1 MSTENVYQANEN
13 DLFIPSKLLKIYPQQ
28 QGVNV
33 TANGKGTS
41 NFTFVLNDYL
51 NIINPEKLRLR
62 YQLEMAGRGQPKP
75 NSSAGCH
82 SLFRQMRLQTE
93 NGQNLLEEVNEYS
106 SRVAMSYSY
115 EMDEKIQHDRSLNE
129 GLSLTESPE
138 NQLFWNSQPLTVSET
153 TAASIPKKIAI
164 SQPLYSGLLG
174 KDSTALPVSAV
185 GGLRLTMEMNNIR
198 KSIKVNT
205 RSEEANTPLTVDALI
220 AATAFNDTTGGV
232 TDVNH
237 TVPIKLGQVITAQ
250 YREFEVGDHIYAKDG
265 ANAEIDLGLLV
276 KVGYDAGDGNKIV
289 LTVKAPVAANTN
301 YVAIPANSK
310 VYTKAADRIN
320 GWVAPATITV
330 GTSAAIL
337 LAVAESKLGV
347 SYTISDLEMVVEQ
360 LQPPQSY
367 IDSLV
372 AKINSSEGLVMNYK
386 NVSLLKVN
394 LTGKNGLLSASIP
407 NTAERVYSI
416 NAMPLRSVDVDNG
429 NNLIADSPDGLESY
443 QFVINNQLTPD
454 QRVEMKRLSATIPKI
469 EQLYITELHKSLLN
483 SGTMVRTLQRP
494 YDNVV
499 IGRACSLFGAVSD
512 ITKSDLQL
520 RLEYDNAANRYQKT
534 LNCYVCSAR
543 TLVVKR
549 DAIDVVY

>member
-1 MSTENVYQANEN
+1 MSDNVYQANEN

-28 QGVNV
+28 QGVNI

-62 YQLEMAGRGQPKP
+62 YQLEMSGRGGPKP
-75 NSSAGCH
+75 SPSAGCH

-138 NQLFWNSQPLTVSET
+138 NQLFWNSQPLTATDT

-185 GGLRLTMEMNNIR
+185 GGLRLSMEMNGIR
-198 KSIKVNT
+198 KSIKVNS
-205 RSEEANTPLTVDALI
+205 RSELLNTPFTVQTQVAG
-220 AATAFNDTTGGV
+220 TAFNDTTGG
-232 TDVNH
+232 TRDVNH
-237 TVPIKLGQVITAQ
+237 TVNIKLGQIITTQ
-250 YREFEVGDHIYAKDG
+250 YREFEIGDHIYAKSGTD
-265 ANAEIDLGLLV
+265 AEIDLGVLV
-276 KVGYDAGDGNKIV
+276 KVGFDTTDSNKIV
-289 LTVKAPVAANTN
+289 LTVKSPVAAGTDGTT
-301 YVAIPANSK
+301 VPQNSK
-310 VYTKAADRIN
+310 VYTKAADRLN
-320 GWVAPATITV
+320 GWTPPGTITV
-330 GTSAAIL
+330 ATSAPIL
-337 LAVAESKLGV
+337 LAIAQAKIGV
-347 SYTISDLEMVVEQ
+347 SYTISDLEMIVEQ

-372 AKINSSEGLVMNYK
+372 AKINSSDGLVMNYK
-386 NVSLLKVN
+386 NVSLLKIN

-407 NTAERVYSI
+407 NTAKRVYSI
-416 NAMPLRSVDVDNG
+416 NAMPLRSVDVDNA

-454 QRVEMKRLSATIPKI
+454 QRVEMSRLSATIPKI

-483 SGTMVRTLQRP
+483 SGAMVRTLQRP

-520 RLEYDNAANRYQKT
+520 RLEYDNVADRYQKT

>member
-1 MSTENVYQANEN
+1 
-13 DLFIPSKLLKIYPQQ
+13 
-28 QGVNV
+28 
-33 TANGKGTS
+33 
-41 NFTFVLNDYL
+41 
-51 NIINPEKLRLR
+51 
-62 YQLEMAGRGQPKP
+62 
-75 NSSAGCH
+75 
-82 SLFRQMRLQTE
+82 
-93 NGQNLLEEVNEYS
+93 
-106 SRVAMSYSY
+106 MSYSY

-138 NQLFWNSQPLTVSET
+138 NQLFWNSQPLTATDT

-185 GGLRLTMEMNNIR
+185 GGLRLSMEMNGIR
-198 KSIKVNT
+198 KSIKVNS
-205 RSEEANTPLTVDALI
+205 RSELLNTPFTVQTQVAG
-220 AATAFNDTTGGV
+220 TAFNDTTGG
-232 TDVNH
+232 TRDVNH
-237 TVPIKLGQVITAQ
+237 TVNIKLGQIITTQ
-250 YREFEVGDHIYAKDG
+250 YREFEIGDHIYAKSGTD
-265 ANAEIDLGLLV
+265 AEIDLGVLV
-276 KVGYDAGDGNKIV
+276 KVGFDTTDSNKIV
-289 LTVKAPVAANTN
+289 LTVKSPVAAGTDGTT
-301 YVAIPANSK
+301 VPQNSK

-320 GWVAPATITV
+320 GWTPPGTITV
-330 GTSAAIL
+330 ATSAPIL
-337 LAVAESKLGV
+337 LAIAQAKIGV
-347 SYTISDLEMVVEQ
+347 SYTISDLEMILEQ

-372 AKINSSEGLVMNYK
+372 AKINSSDGLVMNYK
-386 NVSLLKVN
+386 NVSLLKIN

-407 NTAERVYSI
+407 NTAKRVYSI
-416 NAMPLRSVDVDNG
+416 NAMPLRSVDIDNG

-454 QRVEMKRLSATIPKI
+454 QRVEMTRLSATIPKI

-483 SGTMVRTLQRP
+483 SGAMVRTLQRP

-520 RLEYDNAANRYQKT
+520 RLEYDNVADRYQKT